1 MGENT
6 TSSINGAVNIEVHME
21 KELNYTAILHHSQ
34 KLIQKG
40 KGLRRQRS
48 KMKCSPSPINT
59 SKKKPKNTQ
68 PSTCTMIHT

>member
-34 KLIQKG
+34 KPN
-40 KGLRRQRS
+40 GLNGF
-48 KMKCSPSPINT
+48 KM
-59 SKKKPKNTQ
+59 
-68 PSTCTMIHT
+68 